1 MITQGSLVRNQ
12 PDPPSAA
19 GQDKDDNAIPGGLA
33 QLGEHLLCKQ
43 GVVGSIPSSSTN
55 QHTGRMLPKSRQATR
70 NTPNTKAALQKA
82 ALMLVHIDGPIG
94 CSLKIYRVK
103 SALLVE
109 TAQTHKV
116 CCRPCHRQREIFD
129 CVKTNIQT
137 WSGNS
142 KQTMKARKG

>member
-1 MITQGSLVRNQ
+1 MITQGSLVRDQ
-12 PDPPSAA
+12 PDPPSAL
-19 GQDKDDNAIPGGLA
+19 GRWPGTMTMAIPGGLA

-55 QHTGRMLPKSRQATR
+55 QQTRQARSAQQQKTQVH
-70 NTPNTKAALQKA
+70 TPNTKAALQKA

-137 WSGNS
+137 LSGNS
-142 KQTMKARKG
+142 KLTMKT

>member
-1 MITQGSLVRNQ
+1 MLQARDGH
-12 PDPPSAA
+12 
-19 GQDKDDNAIPGGLA
+19 DNAIAGGLA

-109 TAQTHKV
+109 TAQG
-116 CCRPCHRQREIFD
+116 REPME
-129 CVKTNIQT
+129 QT
-137 WSGNS
+137 VPPVTRERNF
-142 KQTMKARKG
+142 

>member
-1 MITQGSLVRNQ
+1 MHTTER
-12 PDPPSAA
+12 AA
-19 GQDKDDNAIPGGLA
+19 RQARSDGVPGGLA

-55 QHTGRMLPKSRQATR
+55 QHTVRAVLENAEQSVLS
-70 NTPNTKAALQKA
+70 NIKAASQKA

-109 TAQTHKV
+109 TAPKRRLGAQTV
-116 CCRPCHRQREIFD
+116 PPATREKFLIASKRMFRL
-129 CVKTNIQT
+129 CLEIQ
-137 WSGNS
+137 N
-142 KQTMKARKG
+142 